1 MIEINEAFDL
11 CEIWKIRNQK
21 SKILT
26 FQQSHVTGYIQIK
39 NYFFVSN
46 MLQESV
52 AKVDIIGSF
61 SSDHSPILLEAQ
73 F

>member
-21 SKILT
+21 PKILT

-39 NYFFVSN
+39 NYFFV
-46 MLQESV
+46 
-52 AKVDIIGSF
+52 
-61 SSDHSPILLEAQ
+61 
-73 F
+73 